1 MKKPVIIMAAPNGA
15 HKTQQDHPALP
26 VSIEETVKEAL
37 RCHVAGA
44 TVLHAHVRGKQN
56 EHVLDVGLYRELIAE
71 MNQQV
76 PDMLVQITTEAVG
89 RYNTEQQVNCVQSLL
104 PEMISI
110 ALREITAGYA
120 EPDFARAFFTW
131 ATEARIHIQHILFSS
146 DDLSHFIWYK
156 EEGLIPESHRCVLF
170 VLGRY
175 AVDFQSTPA
184 DLAPFLQ
191 GDIGQLDWFT
201 CAFGREEQAC
211 VMAGIKNGGHA
222 RIGFEN
228 NLYLPSGELAS
239 STASLVDSLTNE
251 VRSSGRIVADP
262 AQTRT
267 LLGIGSE

>member
-1 MKKPVIIMAAPNGA
+1 MTKPVIIMVAPNGA

-26 VSIEETVKEAL
+26 VSIDETVKEAL

-44 TVLHAHVRGKQN
+44 TVLHAHVRGEQK

-76 PDMLVQITTEAVG
+76 PDMLVQITTEAVD
-89 RYNTEQQVNCVQSLL
+89 RYNTEQQVNCVQSLV
-104 PEMISI
+104 PEMTSI
-110 ALREITAGYA
+110 ALREISAGYT

-131 ATEARIHIQHILFSS
+131 ATEARVHIQHILFSA
-146 DDLSHFIWYK
+146 DDLSHFNRYK
-156 EEGLIPESHRCVLF
+156 REGIIPESHRCVLF

-201 CAFGREEQAC
+201 CAFGVQEQAC
-211 VMAGIKNGGHA
+211 VMAGIENGGHA
-222 RIGFEN
+222 RVGFEN
-228 NLYLPSGELAS
+228 NLYLPSGEFS
-239 STASLVDSLTNE
+239 DSTATQVDSLTGE
-251 VRSSGRIVADP
+251 IRSSGRVVADST
-262 AQTRT
+262 QTRT
-267 LLGIGSE
+267 LLGVRS